1 VPQLTFDREDSPQ
14 RISVNL
20 IWDQLH
26 DRWQLSI
33 YCASQS
39 EKQQGAANWV
49 LADGFNATQLCFSI
63 AQAFE
68 DWIDLTPAYA
78 IAQLGKA
85 IRVIDPI
92 ETAQGLRPDRLADQ
106 SAPLPPWHA
115 RGYRAGQRRQ
125 P

>member
-1 VPQLTFDREDSPQ
+1 MPQLTFDREDSPQ

-20 IWDQLH
+20 IWDQLK

-39 EKQQGAANWV
+39 EKMQGHGTWV
-49 LADGFNATQLCFSI
+49 LEDGFNATQLCFSI

-85 IRVIDPI
+85 IRVIDPL
-92 ETAQGLRPDRLADQ
+92 ETSQGLRPERMADR
-106 SAPLPPWHA
+106 SGPLPPWHA

-125 P
+125 L